1 MSSIAGRSARSLT
14 GRVLSELAR
23 SFGRIASDYD
33 VARPEYATEAVDR
46 AAEVLELGTDAHI
59 VDLAAGSG
67 TLTRA
72 LSERFR
78 NVVAVEPDEEMR
90 AVLAQRPT
98 NLEVRV
104 GTAERIP
111 LRDASV
117 DAVFVGDAFHWFDG
131 PVAVAE
137 IDRVLRPGRGV
148 ALLWNLWWNDGDDG
162 TSDSLE
168 PPLPPLARALFDDVY
183 VRSGRAAARAEKA
196 EPAACFRDSPFGPL
210 AIETFERSRQLSGA
224 EVVELYSTVSAVAWL
239 PVAERA
245 ELKRQLVSLLGDAY
259 LLKITTVL
267 YWGRHG

>member
-1 MSSIAGRSARSLT
+1 LP
-14 GRVLSELAR
+14 ELAR

-33 VARPEYATEAVDR
+33 VARPEYAPEAVDR
-46 AAEVLELGTDAHI
+46 AAEVLELAPDARV

-72 LSERFR
+72 LSERFSD
-78 NVVAVEPDEEMR
+78 VVAVEPDEEMR
-90 AVLAQRPT
+90 AVLARRSAGFE
-98 NLEVRV
+98 LFV
-104 GTAERIP
+104 GSAERIP
-111 LRDASV
+111 LPDASV

-131 PVAVAE
+131 PAAVAE

-168 PPLPPLARALFDDVY
+168 PPLPAPARAMFDDVY

-196 EPAACFRDSPFGPL
+196 DPAACFRDSPFGPL
-210 AIETFERSRQLSGA
+210 AFETFESSRRLSGT
-224 EVVELYSTVSAVAWL
+224 EVVDLYSTVSAVASL

-245 ELKRQLVSLLGDAY
+245 ELKRELLPLLGDAY
-259 LLKITTVL
+259 RLKITTVL
-267 YWGRHG
+267 YWARRG

>member
-33 VARPEYATEAVDR
+33 VARPEYATEAIDR
-46 AAEVLELGTDAHI
+46 AAEELELGTDARI

-78 NVVAVEPDEEMR
+78 DLVAVEPDEEMR

-98 NLEVRV
+98 NFEVRV

-111 LRDASV
+111 LPDASV

-131 PVAVAE
+131 PLAVAE

-168 PPLPPLARALFDDVY
+168 PPLPPLARALFDEVY
-183 VRSGRAAARAEKA
+183 VRSGRATAHAEKA
-196 EPAACFRDSPFGPL
+196 DPAACFRDSPFGPL
-210 AIETFERSRQLSGA
+210 AIETFERSRRLSGP

-267 YWGRHG
+267 YWGRRG

>member
-1 MSSIAGRSARSLT
+1 
-14 GRVLSELAR
+14 LSELAR

-33 VARPEYATEAVDR
+33 VVRPEYAPEAVDR
-46 AAEVLELGTDAHI
+46 AVELLELAPDARV

-78 NVVAVEPDEEMR
+78 DVVAVEPDDEMR
-90 AVLAQRPT
+90 AVLARRSADS
-98 NLEVRV
+98 EVLV

-111 LRDASV
+111 LADASV

-137 IDRVLRPGRGV
+137 IDRVLRPAGGV
-148 ALLWNLWWNDGDDG
+148 ALLWNLWWEDGDDG

-168 PPLPPLARALFDDVY
+168 PPLPPPARALFDDVY

-196 EPAACFRDSPFGPL
+196 DPVVCFRDSPFGQL
-210 AIETFERSRQLSGA
+210 AFEAFERSQRLSGA
-224 EVVELYSTVSAVAWL
+224 EVVELYSTVSAVASL
-239 PVAERA
+239 PDGERA
-245 ELKRQLVSLLGDAY
+245 QLKRELLPLLGDAY
-259 LLKITTVL
+259 RLKITTVL

>member
-1 MSSIAGRSARSLT
+1 MSSIAGRSAPSLT

-46 AAEVLELGTDAHI
+46 AVEVLELGTDARI

-72 LSERFR
+72 LSERFSD
-78 NVVAVEPDEEMR
+78 VIAVEPDTEMR

-98 NLEVRV
+98 DFEVVV

-111 LRDASV
+111 LPSASV

-131 PVAVAE
+131 PVAVEE
-137 IDRVLRPGRGV
+137 IGRVLRPGRGV
-148 ALLWNLWWNDGDDG
+148 ALLWNLWWNAADDG

-168 PPLPPLARALFDDVY
+168 PPLPPPARALFDDVY
-183 VRSGRAAARAEKA
+183 VRSGRAAARVEKA
-196 EPAACFRDSPFGPL
+196 DPAACFRDSPFGPL
-210 AIETFERSRQLSGA
+210 AIETFERSRRLSGA

-245 ELKRQLVSLLGDAY
+245 ELKRELVSLLGEAY

-267 YWGRHG
+267 YWGRRG

>member
-46 AAEVLELGTDAHI
+46 AAEVLELGTDARI

-111 LRDASV
+111 LPDASV

-267 YWGRHG
+267 YWGRRG

>member
-111 LRDASV
+111 LPDASV

-168 PPLPPLARALFDDVY
+168 PPLPPLAR
-183 VRSGRAAARAEKA
+183 
-196 EPAACFRDSPFGPL
+196 
-210 AIETFERSRQLSGA
+210 
-224 EVVELYSTVSAVAWL
+224 
-239 PVAERA
+239 
-245 ELKRQLVSLLGDAY
+245 
-259 LLKITTVL
+259 
-267 YWGRHG
+267 

>member
-1 MSSIAGRSARSLT
+1 MP
-14 GRVLSELAR
+14 ELAR

-33 VARPEYATEAVDR
+33 VARPEYAPEAVER
-46 AAEVLELGTDAHI
+46 AAELLELGPDAR
-59 VDLAAGSG
+59 VLDLAAGSG

-78 NVVAVEPDEEMR
+78 EVVAIEPDDEMR
-90 AVLAQRPT
+90 EVLARRASDF
-98 NLEVRV
+98 EVLV

-111 LRDASV
+111 LPDSSV

-168 PPLPPLARALFDDVY
+168 PPLGPEARALFDEVY
-183 VRSGRAAARAEKA
+183 ERSGRAAARAGKA
-196 EPAACFRDSPFGPL
+196 DPAACFPESRFGPL
-210 AIETFERSRQLSGA
+210 AFESFSRMRRLSGA
-224 EVVELYSTVSAVAWL
+224 EVVDLYSTVSAVAWL
-239 PVAERA
+239 PHVERV
-245 ELKRQLVSLLGDAY
+245 ELKRRLLPLLDDEY
-259 LLKITTVL
+259 TLKITTVL
-267 YWGRHG
+267 YWGCRA

>member
-1 MSSIAGRSARSLT
+1 LA
-14 GRVLSELAR
+14 ELAR

-33 VARPEYATEAVDR
+33 VARPEYAPEAVDR
-46 AAEVLELGTDAHI
+46 AAEVLELGTDARV

-67 TLTRA
+67 TLTQA

-78 NVVAVEPDEEMR
+78 HVVAVEPDDEMR
-90 AVLAQRPT
+90 AVLARRSADF
-98 NLEVRV
+98 EVRV

-111 LRDASV
+111 LPDASV

-137 IDRVLRPGRGV
+137 IDRVLRPGRGL
-148 ALLWNLWWNDGDDG
+148 ALLWNLWWNDGADG
-162 TSDSLE
+162 TSDSLK
-168 PPLPPLARALFDDVY
+168 PPLPPPARALFDDVY

-196 EPAACFRDSPFGPL
+196 DPAACFRDSPFGPL

-224 EVVELYSTVSAVAWL
+224 GVVELYSTVSAVASL

-245 ELKRQLVSLLGDAY
+245 ELKRELLPLLGDAY
-259 LLKITTVL
+259 RLKITTVL
-267 YWGRHG
+267 YWGRRG

>member
-1 MSSIAGRSARSLT
+1 MA
-14 GRVLSELAR
+14 ELAR

-33 VARPEYATEAVDR
+33 VVRPEYAPEAVDR
-46 AAEVLELGTDAHI
+46 AAEVLELGADARV

-78 NVVAVEPDEEMR
+78 HVVAVEPDDEMR
-90 AVLAQRPT
+90 AVLARRSADF
-98 NLEVRV
+98 EVRV

-111 LRDASV
+111 LPDASV

-168 PPLPPLARALFDDVY
+168 PPLPPPARTLFDDVY

-196 EPAACFRDSPFGPL
+196 DPAACFRDSPFGPL
-210 AIETFERSRQLSGA
+210 AIETFERSRHLSGA
-224 EVVELYSTVSAVAWL
+224 GVVELYSTTSAVASL

-245 ELKRQLVSLLGDAY
+245 ELKRQLLPLLGDAY
-259 LLKITTVL
+259 RLKITTVL
-267 YWGRHG
+267 YWGRRG

>member
-1 MSSIAGRSARSLT
+1 LR
-14 GRVLSELAR
+14 ELAR

-33 VARPEYATEAVDR
+33 VARPDYAPEAVER
-46 AAEVLELGTDAHI
+46 AAEVLELGREARV

-78 NVVAVEPDEEMR
+78 EVVAIEPDDEMR
-90 AVLAQRPT
+90 EVLARCAGDF
-98 NLEVRV
+98 EVRV

-111 LRDASV
+111 LPDSSV

-137 IDRVLRPGRGV
+137 IDRILRPGRGV

-168 PPLPPLARALFDDVY
+168 PSLRPEARALFDEVY
-183 VRSGRAAARAEKA
+183 ERSGRAAARAGKA
-196 EPAACFRDSPFGPL
+196 DPAACFPESPFGPL
-210 AIETFERSRQLSGA
+210 ACERFDRTRRLSGA
-224 EVVELYSTVSAVAWL
+224 EVVDLYSTVSAVAWL
-239 PVAERA
+239 PVAERG
-245 ELKRQLVSLLGDAY
+245 ELKRRLLPLLDDEY
-259 LLKITTVL
+259 TLKITTVL
-267 YWGRHG
+267 YWGCRG